1 VADEPEAL
9 SSELRALAAA
19 HGVEV
24 TYLDHGGVQRTARR
38 DALLAVLTSL
48 GVDDAGHDP
57 MSALA
62 AHRAGV
68 ELVEP
73 VVVLEAEGR
82 SPWVS
87 VTVPRRIETVECE
100 LFIEGDETQS
110 WRAPVLERSA
120 ARSVLAP
127 IAASSASSATR
138 PGSIELPRALPPG
151 YHELVVRSGRRASSA
166 HLLVRPKDG
175 ARGRFDASWRAV
187 GVAAPLFTLH
197 SSRSWGCGD
206 LTDLDELAALAGR
219 HGATVVST
227 LPLLAGFGPMPFEP
241 SPYLPASRRFW
252 HERWLDADAVV
263 QAFRTP
269 TLAALGRAARDRTQA
284 AALRSHP
291 YVDGEGALRAKR
303 DVLEAVAAALGPR
316 GAPGRAAFDAY
327 LADRPAVSDWARF
340 RAAGERHG
348 ADWRCWPTHMRDGRI
363 EADDV
368 DASVVGYHELVQ
380 WLADHQLRALAERFE
395 QRGQVLSLDLPLGV
409 HPNGYDVWRHRDQF
423 LWGLSVGAPAD
434 RFFPRGQVWG
444 FPPPS
449 VAPTR
454 AGGHAQFRAAIVH
467 HLSVAR
473 MLRIDHVL
481 GTQRLFYVPDGMG
494 ARDGVYVRMPLEE
507 LLAVVAIEAQ
517 RHRAAIVGE
526 DLGTVDA
533 AVRRAM
539 QRDGIRRT
547 SVVQLSIRATGSSP
561 FVPPPAGAVASFSTH
576 DLPTFEGWWR
586 CRDVDERLEL
596 GQVDATTGADMRT
609 RRLAERSRLV
619 TLLDVDAAGPHED
632 APPEGLLAAAHGALA
647 ASEAGVV
654 LVQLDDVLDELEAVN
669 LPGTSTERRNWQ
681 RRTELALEALPD
693 DGRLQAALA
702 EVSDLRSKVDDA
714 HQRPDSTTAVTVFGV
729 TLLDER
735 DEASFVAGDHARLF
749 DCLGAHPMVVE
760 GVEGTYFAVWAPN
773 AAWVEVVGDFNGW
786 DGHRH
791 PLARREVSGV
801 WEGFVPDLGPAERYK
816 FRLASTLGG
825 DILDKADPVAS
836 RAELPPATASITH
849 SLAHEWG
856 DAEWMASRAA
866 RQSEGAPIAIYEVHL
881 GSWRRDPHD
890 PSRLLTYREL
900 ASPLIEY
907 VERLSFT
914 HVELLPIMEHPYYQS
929 WGYQLSG
936 YFAPTARYGS
946 PDDLAALIDELHQAG
961 IGVLLDWVPAHF
973 PDDAFSLGRFDGTHL
988 YEHPDPKMRVH
999 PDWHSL
1005 IFNYA
1010 RGEVRSFLVS
1020 AACSWLERFH
1030 VDGLRF
1036 DAVASML
1043 YLDYS
1048 RGEGEWV
1055 PNHLGGNENLDAVEL
1070 LRTCNEAIHRGYP
1083 GTLTIAEESTTWP
1096 GVTAPLEE
1104 GGLGFDLKWDLGW
1117 MHDTLDYLHADDAQR
1132 RSHHDRL
1139 TFRSVYAASE
1149 RFVLP
1154 LSHDEVVHGK
1164 GSLVDQMAG
1173 EGPEHLANLRLLFGL
1188 QLVQP
1193 GKKLVFMGD
1202 EFGQLREWG
1211 VDRELDWDLLD
1222 DPRHAGVTALLGE
1235 LNALYQAV
1243 PALHRDDLVD
1253 LGFRWLDADD
1263 AERGVFCAERH
1274 DDRGAAVVVA
1284 WNATSEAQ
1292 HDYLVGLATPG
1303 TWTLRCSSHERRF
1316 GGSGHP
1322 VPATVAASPVAW
1334 QGREFRATLEL
1345 PPLGF
1350 VIYARDDPGGVPDPG
1365 EPVH

>member
-1 VADEPEAL
+1 VAAEIEAL
-9 SSELRALAAA
+9 SSELRSLAAA

-24 TYLDHGGVQRTARR
+24 TYLDHGGVQRTASRE
-38 DALLAVLTSL
+38 AVLAVLSSL
-48 GVDDAGHDP
+48 GVDDAGRDP
-57 MSALA
+57 VSALA
-62 AHRAGV
+62 AHRASI

-73 VVVLEAEGR
+73 VVVLEAGGDPP
-82 SPWVS
+82 SVN
-87 VTVPRRIETVECE
+87 VTVPRRIGAVECE
-100 LFIEGDETQS
+100 LAIDGDETLS
-110 WRAPVLERSA
+110 WRAPVRERG
-120 ARSVLAP
+120 V
-127 IAASSASSATR
+127 ASSVTPHAAAPFASSATR
-138 PGSIELPRALPPG
+138 HGSIELPRSLPAG
-151 YHELVVRSGRRASSA
+151 YHELVVRAGRRASSA
-166 HLLVRPKDG
+166 HLFVRPESG
-175 ARGRFDASWRAV
+175 ARGRFDASWCAV

-219 HGATVVST
+219 HGAAVVST
-227 LPLLAGFGPMPFEP
+227 LPLLAGFGPTSFEP

-252 HERWLDADAVV
+252 HERWLDVDAVV
-263 QAFRTP
+263 EALRTP
-269 TLAALGRAARDRTQA
+269 ALAALAHAAKERTQA
-284 AALRSHP
+284 AAFAGHP

-303 DVLEAVAAALGPR
+303 DVLAAVAASLGPR
-316 GAPGRAAFDAY
+316 GAPGRAAFDAFM
-327 LADRPAVSDWARF
+327 ADRPQVADWARF

-348 ADWRCWPTHMRDGRI
+348 VDWMRWPAAMRDGRV
-363 EADDV
+363 EAHDV
-368 DASVVGYHELVQ
+368 DASVVGYHEFVQ
-380 WLADHQLRALAERFE
+380 WLADRQLRALSEKFE

-409 HPNGYDVWRHRDQF
+409 HPSGYDVWRHRDQF

-444 FPPPS
+444 FPPPCIG
-449 VAPTR
+449 PTR
-454 AGGHAQFRAAIVH
+454 ADGHAQFRAAIVH
-467 HLSVAR
+467 HLNVTR

-481 GTQRLFYVPDGMG
+481 GTQRLFCVPDGMV

-547 SVVQLSIRATGSSP
+547 SVVQLSIRATGSLP
-561 FVPPPAGAVASFSTH
+561 FVPPPAGSVASFSTH

-586 CRDVDERLEL
+586 CLDVDERLEL
-596 GQVDATTGADMRT
+596 GQVDATTGAEMRA

-619 TLLDVDAAGPHED
+619 TLLGVDASGPD
-632 APPEGLLAAAHGALA
+632 DAAPPEGLLAGAHVALA
-647 ASEAGVV
+647 ESEAGVV
-654 LVQLDDVLDELEAVN
+654 LVQLDDVLHELQAVN

-681 RRTELALEALPD
+681 RRTELTLEALRE

-702 EVSDLRSKVDDA
+702 LVSNHRSQLDGAWRGPGGAATV
-714 HQRPDSTTAVTVFGV
+714 TTFGV
-729 TLLDER
+729 TMLGER
-735 DEASFVAGDHARLF
+735 DEASFVVGDHARLF
-749 DCLGAHPMVVE
+749 DCLGAHQMEVD
-760 GVEGTYFAVWAPN
+760 GVAGTYFAVWAPN
-773 AAWVEVVGDFNGW
+773 AVWVEVVGDFNGW

-791 PLARREVSGV
+791 PLARRELSGI
-801 WEGFVPDLGPAERYK
+801 WEGFVPDVGSSERYK

-825 DILDKADPVAS
+825 DILDKADPFAA
-836 RAELPPATASITH
+836 RAELPPATASITD

-856 DAEWMASRAA
+856 DADWMASRAA
-866 RQSEGAPIAIYEVHL
+866 RQSLSSPIAIYEVHL
-881 GSWRRDPHD
+881 GSWRRDPGD

-900 ASPLIEY
+900 ATRLVEY
-907 VERLSFT
+907 VQRLGFT

-973 PDDAFSLGRFDGTHL
+973 PDDAFSLGRFDGSHL
-988 YEHPDPKMRVH
+988 YEHPDPRMRVH

-1020 AACSWLERFH
+1020 AACSWLERYH

-1055 PNHLGGNENLDAVEL
+1055 PNYLGGNENLDAVEL
-1070 LRTCNEAIHRGYP
+1070 LRTCNAAIHRSYP
-1083 GTLTIAEESTTWP
+1083 GVLTIAEESTSWP
-1096 GVTAPLEE
+1096 GVTAPLDE

-1132 RSHHDRL
+1132 RVRHDRL

-1149 RFVLP
+1149 HYVLP

-1164 GSLVDQMAG
+1164 GPLVDQMAG
-1173 EGPEHLANLRLLFGL
+1173 GELERLANLRLLFGL

-1202 EFGQLREWG
+1202 EFGQVREWG

-1222 DPRHAGVTALLGE
+1222 DPRHAGVAALVCE
-1235 LNALYQAV
+1235 LNALYRAV
-1243 PALHRDDLVD
+1243 PALHRDDLED
-1253 LGFRWLDADD
+1253 LGFEWLDADD
-1263 AERGVFCAERH
+1263 AERGVLCAERH

-1284 WNATSEAQ
+1284 WNATSEAR
-1292 HDYLVGLATPG
+1292 HGYHVGMRAPG
-1303 TWTLRCSSHERRF
+1303 TWTLRCSSDELRF

-1322 VPATVAASPVAW
+1322 VPATVAATAGAW

-1350 VIYARDDPGGVPDPG
+1350 VIYARDENGGVPEPG